1 MPDQPASPDGADTAA
16 TSARVSLRELLDAFE
31 FVNFQS
37 GLGDNQA
44 LICRQTGKI
53 YWRFEESELDELEE
67 LPDDIDDAEKYVPV
81 PDKRE
86 LDLGSRLVLS
96 FAREFLPEDFA
107 SVRDMFSRRGA
118 YGQFKALL
126 AHRKAVD
133 RWYEFEAK
141 ATEQTL
147 RDWCEINSIA
157 LAD

>member
-1 MPDQPASPDGADTAA
+1 MKA
-16 TSARVSLRELLDAFE
+16 TPC
-31 FVNFQS
+31 
-37 GLGDNQA
+37 G
-44 LICRQTGKI
+44 
-53 YWRFEESELDELEE
+53 
-67 LPDDIDDAEKYVPV
+67 LPDDIDDAEKYLPV

-86 LDLGSRLVLS
+86 LDLD
-96 FAREFLPEDFA
+96 FLPEDFDY
-107 SVRDMFSRRGA
+107 VRDMFSRRGA